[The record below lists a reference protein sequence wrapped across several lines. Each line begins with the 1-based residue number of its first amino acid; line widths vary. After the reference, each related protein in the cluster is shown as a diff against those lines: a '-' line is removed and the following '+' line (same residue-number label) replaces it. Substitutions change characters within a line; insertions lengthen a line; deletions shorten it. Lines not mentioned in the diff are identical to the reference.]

1 MLQRS
6 WDELKRDKNNCQ
18 DSFDQCI
25 KQLHNFI
32 QISEGELGDEGLLGN
47 DDMGSQA
54 GGGSTRRSQK
64 VNDLMASPLEE
75 QAPTCPLVAP
85 VELVAQRN
93 KLIQASQPGQEQ
105 YSKHLRKVQIC

>member
-1 MLQRS
+1 M
-6 WDELKRDKNNCQ
+6 
-18 DSFDQCI
+18 
-25 KQLHNFI
+25 HNFI

-85 VELVAQRN
+85 VELVAQR
-93 KLIQASQPGQEQ
+93 KQVDPGEPAWTRTVLKAFKK
-105 YSKHLRKVQIC
+105 SADLLRS